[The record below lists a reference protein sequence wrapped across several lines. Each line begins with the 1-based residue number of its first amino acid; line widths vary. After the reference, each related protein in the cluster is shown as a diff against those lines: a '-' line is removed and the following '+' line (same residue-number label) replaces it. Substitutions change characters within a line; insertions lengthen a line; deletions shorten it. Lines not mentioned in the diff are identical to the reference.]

1 MTVKTEW
8 DGPDKRVMRW
18 ILEGAWT
25 WEDFAVMHRSSTT
38 DIAAQQHAVDIILDL
53 SSSSLPSENTQNV
66 LDMLPENVGVT
77 VLVGTHVTVR
87 SFYTALRQMHP
98 LPANMAL
105 VTTLAEAYELV
116 AECPDTGKLPA
127 IR

>member
-1 MTVKTEW
+1 MAVRMEW
-8 DGPDKRVMRW
+8 DGTTRKVMRW
-18 ILEGAWT
+18 TLQGAWT
-25 WEDFAVMHRSSTT
+25 WDEFAFAHRISTM
-38 DIAAQQHAVDIILDL
+38 DIAAQPHAVDIILDL
-53 SSSSLPSENTQNV
+53 STSDLPSEDTQNV
-66 LDMLPENVGVT
+66 LTALPENVGVT

-116 AECPDTGKLPA
+116 QDCHQTYHHK
-127 IR
+127 